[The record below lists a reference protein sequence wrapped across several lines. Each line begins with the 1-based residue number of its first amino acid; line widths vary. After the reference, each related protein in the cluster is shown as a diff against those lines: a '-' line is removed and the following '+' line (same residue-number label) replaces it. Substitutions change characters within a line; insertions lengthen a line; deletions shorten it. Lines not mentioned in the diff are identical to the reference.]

1 MREVLI
7 VILLMMLGVVFLYS
21 CWFIAKMLHR
31 LDEDNEI
38 NIDYDEEE

>member
-7 VILLMMLGVVFLYS
+7 VLLLMLLGVVFLYV
-21 CWFIAKMLHR
+21 CWCIAKMLHR

-38 NIDYDEEE
+38 NIDYDEDE